1 MASPGLHAAPP
12 AQAYP
17 PVIRCFDSITTL
29 TEHDAGCIAVA
40 ASHAGHIAGALAAA
54 CGVAAVIFND
64 AGIGKDNAGIAS
76 LDELASLG
84 LPAAAAS
91 HLSCRIG
98 DGQDQFAHGVI
109 AHVNAPARLAGC
121 RPGMSVRDCAQR
133 LAAAHDARPVRRPAY
148 PTETRCDLLPGSA
161 IAVFGLDSVSLLQP
175 GDAGAIVVTASHG
188 GMMAA
193 THSDGVPPDVLAVS
207 FHDAGG
213 GKDDAGFGRLPLLQ
227 TRGIAAVT
235 VAADSARIG
244 DARSCY
250 DTGRISRAN
259 AAAMARGAAVGQP
272 LQDFIQAMLIV
283 QKRGR

>member
-1 MASPGLHAAPP
+1 MPSTALPASPGQTQQP
-12 AQAYP
+12 A
-17 PVIRCFDSITTL
+17 IHLFDSITTL
-29 TEHDAGCIAVA
+29 TERDAGCIAVA
-40 ASHAGHIAGALAAA
+40 ASHAGHIAGALAATH
-54 CGVAAVIFND
+54 GVAAVIFND

-76 LDELASLG
+76 LDTLAALG

-91 HLSCRIG
+91 HRSCRIG

-109 AHVNAPARLAGC
+109 AHVNAPARQAGC
-121 RPGMSVRDCAQR
+121 LPGMTVRDCAQR
-133 LAAAHDARPVRRPAY
+133 LAAAHDGRRLPRPAY
-148 PTETRCDLLPGSA
+148 PTETRCNLLPGSA

-175 GDAGAIVVTASHG
+175 DDAGAIAVTASHG

-193 THSDGVPPDVLAVS
+193 TRGDGVPPDVLAVS

-227 TRGIAAVT
+227 ARGIAAVT

-250 DTGRISRAN
+250 DSGRISRAN

-272 LQDFIQAMLIV
+272 LQAFIQAMLA
-283 QKRGR
+283 R